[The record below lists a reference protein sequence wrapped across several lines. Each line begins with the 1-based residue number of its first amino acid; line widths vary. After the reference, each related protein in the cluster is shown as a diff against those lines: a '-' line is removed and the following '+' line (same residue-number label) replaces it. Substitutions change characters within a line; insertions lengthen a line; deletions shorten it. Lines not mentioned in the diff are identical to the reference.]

1 MVAEAGL
8 SNTDSPSCASAASHQ
23 DFFGMMGAR
32 GLFGIHI
39 SFKHPFGRHSLLGGA
54 ARSVAKLA
62 PLVPLPGL
70 SQAIALVGKAKALGK
85 DIGGLGTAL
94 RVNRAVPGGAP
105 VLGVQPAQRAHRA
118 KRGAIRHRKTRRTT
132 HRKRRR

>member
-1 MVAEAGL
+1 MVDL
-8 SNTDSPSCASAASHQ
+8 H
-23 DFFGMMGAR
+23 GMMGAR

-54 ARSVAKLA
+54 ARSVAKIA

-70 SQAIALVGKAKALGK
+70 SQAIALVGKGRALAK

-94 RVNRAVPGGAP
+94 RVNSAVPGGAR
-105 VLGVQPAQRAHRA
+105 VGGVQPAQRAHRA
-118 KRGAIRHRKTRRTT
+118 KRGAVRGRSV
-132 HRKRRR
+132 RRRKARGRARRR